1 MAYLTAAVTLFGL
14 LSIVNLAL
22 TLGIVRRLRTQRHES
37 PPTAKGDPF
46 KGSGLSVGEPVG
58 SFSVRDTQGRPLSRD
73 SLREGMLVA
82 FLSPG
87 CLPCEELLPSVV
99 ELGRAAGPGQVL
111 AVVVLNEDGGAR
123 PDAFVAALSPVATV
137 AVTRLEGELTRAF
150 SIQGMPTGVR
160 MGPEGRIAAS
170 GRALLRVPHPAKAGA

>member
-1 MAYLTAAVTLFGL
+1 MAYLTAVVTLFGL
-14 LSIVNLAL
+14 LSIVNLML
-22 TLGIVRRLRTQRHES
+22 TLGVVRRLRTQRHGSS
-37 PPTAKGDPF
+37 PAAKGDPF
-46 KGSGLSVGEPVG
+46 QGSGLSVGETVG
-58 SFSVRDTQGRPLSRD
+58 RFSVSDTEGRPLTRD
-73 SLREGMLVA
+73 SLHEGMLVA

-99 ELGRAAGPGQVL
+99 ELSRVAGPGQVL
-111 AVVVLNEDGGAR
+111 VAVVLDEDGEAR

-150 SIQGMPTGVR
+150 AIEGMPTGVR

-170 GRALLRVPHPAKAGA
+170 GRALLRVSHPTKAGA